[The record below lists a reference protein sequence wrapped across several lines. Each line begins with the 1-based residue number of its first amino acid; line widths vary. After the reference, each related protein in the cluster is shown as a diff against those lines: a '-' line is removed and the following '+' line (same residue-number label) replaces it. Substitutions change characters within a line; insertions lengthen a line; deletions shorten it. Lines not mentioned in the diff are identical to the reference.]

1 MSRTDAP
8 TPRAGA
14 RQWWGLA
21 VLVTPSTLLFMML
34 TILFLAAPSLAA
46 DLNPTSTQLLWI
58 LDIYGFVMAGFLVA
72 MGVLGDRVGKRMLM
86 VIGALVFAAV
96 SIAASLT
103 TVPELMI
110 LWRAILGLA
119 AAMMIPA
126 TLGLIFVLFADARQR
141 GVAIGVWAG
150 GISAGVALGPLLSG
164 LLLEG
169 FGWQATFL
177 VAVPI
182 MVLVVIGAPL
192 LLPEHRDPNARIEL
206 LSALLLVGG
215 LLAIIYA
222 IKRFAAQEPAAPSIG
237 LLLAGTLLGLWFVI
251 RQLRTEKPLLDVRLF
266 ANRTVSGALAVFLL
280 SAAALG
286 GVYSL
291 FTQYL
296 QQVQNLSPLQ
306 AGFSILPAAAVLI
319 VVATLSPVLARRFRP
334 GNVIALGLLTQV
346 VGYFLFTQFD
356 AGTGLAVVIA
366 SFVITYP
373 GVAPSM
379 ALTTDLVVSSVP
391 PEKAGGAS
399 GLATTAND
407 LGISLGVAVIGSVGI
422 AAYRSRI
429 NELLPDGLPAE
440 ATAAASDSVDGAM
453 AAAADLPRALGEPLV
468 SAAQQAFTGG
478 LNTASMVSAAIA
490 TVAALIAATRLRHV
504 APIGQDR
511 GPKEAE
517 ETATVDL
524 YPPGV

>member
-1 MSRTDAP
+1 MSGAP
-8 TPRAGA
+8 PTSAPGASA

-34 TILFLAAPSLAA
+34 TILFLAAPNMAA
-46 DLNPTSTQLLWI
+46 ELNPTSTQLLWI

-72 MGVLGDRVGKRMLM
+72 MGVLGDRVGKRLLM
-86 VIGALVFAAV
+86 VIGAILFAAV
-96 SIAASLT
+96 SVAASLT

-110 LWRAILGLA
+110 AWRAVLGLA

-126 TLGLIFVLFADARQR
+126 TLGLIFVLFADAKQR

-164 LLLEG
+164 LLLEV

-177 VAVPI
+177 VAVPV
-182 MVLVVIGAPL
+182 MALVVLGAPL
-192 LLPEHRDPNARIEL
+192 LVPEHRDPTARIDL
-206 LSALLLVGG
+206 FSALLLVGG
-215 LLAIIYA
+215 LLATIYG
-222 IKRFAAQEPAAPSIG
+222 IKRFAAQEPVGPSIG
-237 LLLAGTLLGLWFVI
+237 LLATGMATGLWFVI
-251 RQLRTEKPLLDVRLF
+251 RQLRAQIPLLDVRLF
-266 ANRTVSGALAVFLL
+266 ANRTVSGALVVFLL

-296 QQVQNLSPLQ
+296 QHVQGLSPLQ
-306 AGFSILPAAAVLI
+306 AGLSILPAAAGLI

-334 GNVIALGLLTQV
+334 GNVIAIGLLTQV
-346 VGYFLFTQFD
+346 AGYLLFTQLD
-356 AGTGLAVVIA
+356 SDTGLVLVIA

-391 PEKAGGAS
+391 PQQAGGAS

-422 AAYRSRI
+422 AAYRDRI
-429 NELLPDGLPAE
+429 GGSVPDELPTG
-440 ATAAASDSVDGAM
+440 AAAMASDSVDGAL
-453 AAAADLPRALGEPLV
+453 ATAGQLDGPLGEQLLT
-468 SAAQQAFTGG
+468 AAQNAFTGG
-478 LNTASMVSAAIA
+478 LNAAALVSAVIA
-490 TVAALIAATRLRHV
+490 VLAAVIAATRLRHV
-504 APIGQDR
+504 PPTGQARPLVEGTAPG
-511 GPKEAE
+511 
-517 ETATVDL
+517 
-524 YPPGV
+524 

>member
-1 MSRTDAP
+1 MTRAEAQA
-8 TPRAGA
+8 PRAGA
-14 RQWWGLA
+14 KQWWGLV

-34 TILFLAAPSLAA
+34 TILFLAAPNMAA

-72 MGVLGDRVGKRMLM
+72 MGILGDRIGKRLLM
-86 VIGALVFAAV
+86 VIGAVLFAGV
-96 SIAASLT
+96 SIAAALT
-103 TVPELMI
+103 SSAELMI
-110 LWRAILGLA
+110 AWRAVLGLA
-119 AAMMIPA
+119 AAMMVPA
-126 TLGLIFVLFADARQR
+126 TLGLIFVLFADAKQR

-182 MVLVVIGAPL
+182 MALVVIGAPL
-192 LLPEHRDPNARIEL
+192 LLPEHKDPSARL
-206 LSALLLVGG
+206 DLFSALLLVSG
-215 LLAIIYA
+215 LLAIIYG
-222 IKRFAAQEPAAPSIG
+222 IKRFAAQEPAGPSIA
-237 LLLAGTLLGLWFVI
+237 LLAAGVLVGLGFVI
-251 RQLRTEKPLLDVRLF
+251 RQLRAEKPLLDVRLF

-296 QQVQNLSPLQ
+296 QHVQELSPLQ
-306 AGFSILPAAAVLI
+306 AGLAILPAAAVLI
-319 VVATLSPVLARRFRP
+319 VIATLSPVLARRFRP
-334 GNVIALGLLTQV
+334 GNVIAVGLLTQV
-346 VGYFLFTQFD
+346 VGYILFAQLD
-356 AGTGLAVVIA
+356 AGTGLALVIA

-379 ALTTDLVVSSVP
+379 ALTTALVVSSVP
-391 PEKAGGAS
+391 PQKAGGAS

-422 AAYRSRI
+422 AAYRNRI
-429 NELLPDGLPAE
+429 GELLPDELPAD
-440 ATAAASDSVDGAM
+440 AAAVASDSVDGAM
-453 AAAADLPRALGEPLV
+453 ASAAGLPDSLGEQLV
-468 SAAQQAFTGG
+468 NAAQEAFTGG
-478 LNTASMVSAAIA
+478 LNTAAIVSAAIA
-490 TVAALIAATRLRHV
+490 ALAAVIAATRLRHV
-504 APIGQDR
+504 RPTGQVQQES
-511 GPKEAE
+511 EA
-517 ETATVDL
+517 ATH
-524 YPPGV
+524 